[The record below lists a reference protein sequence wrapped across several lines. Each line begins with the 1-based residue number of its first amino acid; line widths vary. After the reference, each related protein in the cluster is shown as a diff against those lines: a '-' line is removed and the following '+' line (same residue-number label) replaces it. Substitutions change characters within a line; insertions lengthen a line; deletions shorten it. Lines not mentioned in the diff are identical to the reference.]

1 MGAHNSRVF
10 YTSLPFTIKRN
21 WPRKLKEVQRQLSS
35 TKSSQQSPVIGLSQ
49 TMHLRRRWLRWL
61 PIHNPCS
68 CCLYGQGEPKKQLS
82 LSSGS
87 FYFVWPGEGQRNS
100 VGIGRL
106 AMELRKEAVA
116 WDVVEI
122 KEKLSCET
130 IRLQIDH
137 KLHRTNSL
145 PFPYLCLFVVLTQFT
160 RNHPPWPAI

>member
-122 KEKLSCET
+122 KENCPVKLFDYRLTTNSTEPTASHFHIFVSLSC
-130 IRLQIDH
+130 
-137 KLHRTNSL
+137 
-145 PFPYLCLFVVLTQFT
+145 
-160 RNHPPWPAI
+160 